1 MPPRLKSVCVYCGSS
16 NRGPRRHQAAAT
28 DLGRRLARAGIEIVF
43 GGGRIGLMGRLAD
56 GALSCGGQ
64 VTGVIPNHLIQAEMG
79 GHASVTRLIVT
90 KSMHQRKAAM
100 FRRSD
105 GFVILPGGPGTLDEF
120 FEIVTWRQL
129 QLHDKPIIVVD
140 LDGYWRLLI
149 RLIDRIIKL
158 GYARP
163 AFRRLFR
170 VVDDIES
177 VLPALRAAH
186 RPRVRARA
194 RRL

>member
-1 MPPRLKSVCVYCGSS
+1 MPRLKSVCVYCGSS
-16 NRGPRRHQAAAT
+16 NRGPRRHRDAAI
-28 DLGRRLARAGIEIVF
+28 DLGRRLARAGIELVF
-43 GGGRIGLMGRLAD
+43 GGGRVGLMGQLAD
-56 GALSCGGQ
+56 SALSNGGR
-64 VTGVIPNHLIQAEMG
+64 VTGIIPQHLIRAEMG
-79 GHASVTRLIVT
+79 GHASVTRLVVT

-105 GFVILPGGPGTLDEF
+105 AFVILPGGPGTLDEF

-129 QLHDKPIIVVD
+129 KLHDKPIIVVD
-140 LDGYWRLLI
+140 LDGYWRPLI
-149 RLIDRIIKL
+149 RLIERIIKL

-163 AFRRLFR
+163 GFRRLFG
-170 VVDDIES
+170 VVDSVER